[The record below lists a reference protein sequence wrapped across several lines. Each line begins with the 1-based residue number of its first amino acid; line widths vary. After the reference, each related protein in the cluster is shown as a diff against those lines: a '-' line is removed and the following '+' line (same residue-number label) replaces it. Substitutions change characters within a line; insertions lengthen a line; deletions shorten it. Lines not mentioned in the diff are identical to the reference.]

1 METLGELKKAIKILE
16 KRITLLGISKR
27 NALMKNNFTKVN
39 EIDKIITKYDSMIID
54 FKFRITNKKGNNI
67 EVDPTFPK

>member
-27 NALMKNNFTKVN
+27 NALMKNNFTKAN

-54 FKFRITNKKGNNI
+54 FKFRIANKKGL
-67 EVDPTFPK
+67 VG

>member
-27 NALMKNNFTKVN
+27 NALMKNNFTKAN

-54 FKFRITNKKGNNI
+54 FKFRIANKKGL
-67 EVDPTFPK
+67 VD

>member
-1 METLGELKKAIKILE
+1 METLGELKKAINILE

-27 NALMKNNFTKVN
+27 NALMKNNFTKAN

-54 FKFRITNKKGNNI
+54 FKFRITNKKG
-67 EVDPTFPK
+67 

>member
-27 NALMKNNFTKVN
+27 NALVKNNFAKAN

-54 FKFRITNKKGNNI
+54 FKFRIANKKGL
-67 EVDPTFPK
+67 VG

>member
-1 METLGELKKAIKILE
+1 MGTLGELKKAIKILE

-27 NALMKNNFTKVN
+27 NALMKNNFTKAN

-54 FKFRITNKKGNNI
+54 FKFRIANKKG
-67 EVDPTFPK
+67 

>member
-27 NALMKNNFTKVN
+27 NALMKDNFTKAN

-54 FKFRITNKKGNNI
+54 FKFRMTNKKGW
-67 EVDPTFPK
+67 

>member
-54 FKFRITNKKGNNI
+54 FKFRIANKKG
-67 EVDPTFPK
+67 

>member
-27 NALMKNNFTKVN
+27 NALMKNNFTKAN

-54 FKFRITNKKGNNI
+54 FKFRMANKKGW
-67 EVDPTFPK
+67 

>member
-16 KRITLLGISKR
+16 KRITSLGISKR
-27 NALMKNNFTKVN
+27 NALMKNNFTKAN

-54 FKFRITNKKGNNI
+54 FKFRMANKKGW
-67 EVDPTFPK
+67 

>member
-27 NALMKNNFTKVN
+27 NALMKNNFTKTN

-54 FKFRITNKKGNNI
+54 FKFRMANKKGW
-67 EVDPTFPK
+67 

>member
-27 NALMKNNFTKVN
+27 NALMKNNFTKAN

-54 FKFRITNKKGNNI
+54 FKFRITNKKG
-67 EVDPTFPK
+67 

>member
-27 NALMKNNFTKVN
+27 NALMKNNFTKSN

-54 FKFRITNKKGNNI
+54 FKFRITNKKG
-67 EVDPTFPK
+67 

>member
-27 NALMKNNFTKVN
+27 NALVKNNFTKVN

-54 FKFRITNKKGNNI
+54 FKFRMANKKRQ
-67 EVDPTFPK
+67 

>member
-16 KRITLLGISKR
+16 KRITLLDISKR

-54 FKFRITNKKGNNI
+54 FKFRMANKKRQ
-67 EVDPTFPK
+67 

>member
-16 KRITLLGISKR
+16 KRIDLLGLSKR
-27 NALMKNNFTKVN
+27 SALTKNNFTKAN

-54 FKFRITNKKGNNI
+54 FKFRIENKKGW
-67 EVDPTFPK
+67 